1 MVEDPGGRAGH
12 RLPQKGRPKRRLDER
27 GVGGPHFFSPLFLRL
42 FLFQSPLPAL
52 GRRASGPRAKG
63 RHTILTIH
71 HLRISQSERIVWLCE
86 ELGLDYELKLY
97 DRDPETRL
105 APPELK
111 AIHPMQ
117 IAPVIEDGDVKL
129 GESGAIVEYIVG
141 RYAPDSDLVP
151 GPDDPDFADHL
162 YWFHFAN
169 ATFMTNGMM
178 QIAVG
183 FVGAEMPAPLMK
195 RVTNAWDQIERRLG
209 EADYFGGRRLTT
221 ADIMMVFQLTT
232 SRAFRE
238 QPIGDRPNLK
248 AYLKRIGARDAYQQA
263 MAKAE
268 PGFPPKLD

>member
-1 MVEDPGGRAGH
+1 M
-12 RLPQKGRPKRRLDER
+12 
-27 GVGGPHFFSPLFLRL
+27 
-42 FLFQSPLPAL
+42 
-52 GRRASGPRAKG
+52 
-63 RHTILTIH
+63 LTIH

-86 ELGLDYELKLY
+86 ELGLDYDLKLY
-97 DRDPETRL
+97 NRDPETRL

-117 IAPVIEDGDVKL
+117 IAPVIEDGDTKL

-141 RYAPDSDLVP
+141 KYAPDTALVP
-151 GPDDPDFADHL
+151 GPDHADFADHL

-183 FVGAEMPAPLMK
+183 AVGAEMPPPLTK
-195 RVTNAWDQIERRLG
+195 RVTNAWEQIERRLG
-209 EADYFGGRRLTT
+209 EADYFGGSQLTT

-232 SRAFRE
+232 SRAFNGMT
-238 QPIGDRPNLK
+238 IDHLPNLK
-248 AYLKRIGARDAYQQA
+248 AYLQRIGSRDAYQTA

-268 PGFPPKLD
+268 PGLPPKLD

>member
-1 MVEDPGGRAGH
+1 M
-12 RLPQKGRPKRRLDER
+12 
-27 GVGGPHFFSPLFLRL
+27 
-42 FLFQSPLPAL
+42 
-52 GRRASGPRAKG
+52 
-63 RHTILTIH
+63 LTIH

-86 ELGLDYELKLY
+86 ELGLDYDLKLY
-97 DRDPETRL
+97 NRDPETRL

-111 AIHPMQ
+111 ALHPME
-117 IAPVIEDGDVKL
+117 IAPLIEDGPEDNKVLL

-141 RYAPDSDLVP
+141 KYAPDTPLVP
-151 GPDDPDFADHL
+151 GPDHPDFADHL

-178 QIAVG
+178 QIAVA
-183 FVGAEMPAPLMK
+183 FAGAEMPAPMMK
-195 RVTNAWDQIERRLG
+195 RVTNAWAQVERRLG
-209 EADYFGGRRLTT
+209 EADYFGGSQLTT

-238 QPIGDRPNLK
+238 QPIDDKPNLK
-248 AYLKRIGARDAYQQA
+248 AYLQRIGAREAYQRA

>member
-1 MVEDPGGRAGH
+1 M
-12 RLPQKGRPKRRLDER
+12 
-27 GVGGPHFFSPLFLRL
+27 
-42 FLFQSPLPAL
+42 
-52 GRRASGPRAKG
+52 
-63 RHTILTIH
+63 LTIH

-86 ELGLDYELKLY
+86 ELGIEYDLKLY
-97 DRDPETRL
+97 NRDPETRL
-105 APPELK
+105 APAELK
-111 AIHPMQ
+111 AIHPMEV
-117 IAPVIEDGDVKL
+117 APVITDGDLVL

-141 RYAPDSDLVP
+141 KYAPETDLVP

-178 QIAVG
+178 QIAVNA
-183 FVGAEMPAPLMK
+183 VGADMPAPLMK
-195 RVTNAWDQIERRLG
+195 RVTNAWAQIERRLG

-232 SRAFRE
+232 SRAFSE
-238 QPIGDRPNLK
+238 MGIDHMPNLK
-248 AYLKRIGARDAYQQA
+248 AYLKRIGSREAYRTA

>member
-1 MVEDPGGRAGH
+1 M
-12 RLPQKGRPKRRLDER
+12 
-27 GVGGPHFFSPLFLRL
+27 
-42 FLFQSPLPAL
+42 
-52 GRRASGPRAKG
+52 
-63 RHTILTIH
+63 LTIH

-86 ELGLDYELKLY
+86 ELGLEYDLKLY
-97 DRDPETRL
+97 NRDPETRL

-111 AIHPMQ
+111 ALHPMQ
-117 IAPVIEDGDVKL
+117 IAPLIEDGDVLL

-141 RYAPDSDLVP
+141 KYAPDTELVP
-151 GPDDPDFADHL
+151 GPDHPDFADHL

-178 QIAVG
+178 QIAVS
-183 FVGAEMPAPLMK
+183 FTGAEMPAPMMN
-195 RVTNAWDQIERRLG
+195 RVNNAWAQIERRLG
-209 EADYFGGRRLTT
+209 EADYFGGSQLTT

-238 QPIGDRPNLK
+238 QPIDDKPNLQ
-248 AYLKRIGARDAYQQA
+248 AYLKRIGGREAYQRA